1 MYLKIGWSIFIG
13 LGSIVLT
20 LPFHAF
26 MAKLFQRIKSAKLE
40 AMDSR
45 LRLVNEVLSG
55 IKIVKLYNW

>member
-1 MYLKIGWSIFIG
+1 M
-13 LGSIVLT
+13 T

-26 MAKLFQRIKSAKLE
+26 MAKLFQKIKSAKLE